1 MTTSNRLRAVEGSGC
16 STAKT
21 RILHLAEGVLIGLL
35 TSTPEN
41 SWDEL
46 RGAARESGLS
56 PYAIAFA
63 LVAVSSGQRA
73 LSADDPATAAVRRCC
88 GDDIR
93 RVAAAGRTDQ
103 DRTDTRAVAV

>member
-1 MTTSNRLRAVEGSGC
+1 MTPVNRLSAVEGRGC

-35 TSTPEN
+35 GSTPEN

-46 RGAARESGLS
+46 RFAARESGLS

-63 LVAVSSGQRA
+63 LVAVSSGQREVT
-73 LSADDPATAAVRRCC
+73 ADDPATSAVRRCW
-88 GDDIR
+88 GDQLR
-93 RVAAAGRTDQ
+93 RPVTVTDAGSDVAEAPALAG
-103 DRTDTRAVAV
+103 